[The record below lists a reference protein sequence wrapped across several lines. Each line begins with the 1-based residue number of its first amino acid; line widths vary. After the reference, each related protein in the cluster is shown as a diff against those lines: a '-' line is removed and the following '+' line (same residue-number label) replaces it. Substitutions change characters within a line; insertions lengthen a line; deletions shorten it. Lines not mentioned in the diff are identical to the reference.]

1 MRIFDLSSTFGRVQ
15 MTGATRLAFLHRMST
30 NDIESLLPGQ
40 GRRTVLTTPIGRMVD
55 CTPVLAMDDA
65 LILLTGAGNASKVT
79 AWLRKYILYND
90 DVRVNDVTAMTQMLG
105 VFGDG
110 AAAWVRAQDAS
121 AFSQIENAPVFSSA
135 QTRENGLWV
144 KAPPLQG
151 AGFYWVGT
159 KIESISNP
167 STSTGRSLQ
176 SLISP
181 ISDFESLRI
190 AASYPAF
197 PNEINEEHIPLEAGL
212 WDAVSFSKG
221 CYIGQEI
228 IARMESRNQMA
239 RKLVQLDASGSGCQV
254 GAPLFVDGVLV
265 GNVTSAS
272 AKVALGYVRGA
283 FAHSNQA
290 LHLESGVTI
299 SLLKVIGMRK

>member
-1 MRIFDLSSTFGRVQ
+1 MNIFNLSTAFGRVQ

-30 NDIESLLPGQ
+30 NDIESLQPGQ

-65 LILLTGAGNASKVT
+65 LILLTGASNAAKVT

-90 DVRVNDVTAMTQMLG
+90 EVRVTDVTAMTQM
-105 VFGDG
+105 FGMFG
-110 AAAWVRAQDAS
+110 AGADDWMRTQDAKS
-121 AFSQIENAPVFSSA
+121 FSQIENAAVFSST
-135 QTRENGLWV
+135 QSGENGLWV

-151 AGFYWVGT
+151 AGFYWIGT
-159 KIESISNP
+159 KLPTLSQLQSFDNLR
-167 STSTGRSLQ
+167 TQ
-176 SLISP
+176 SLIA
-181 ISDFESLRI
+181 DYESLRI
-190 AASYPAF
+190 AAGYPAF

-239 RKLVQLDASGSGCQV
+239 KKLVQIEVSESGCQV
-254 GAPLFVDGVLV
+254 GAPLLVDGVVV
-265 GNVTSAS
+265 GNVTS
-272 AKVALGYVRGA
+272 VGENFALGYVRSA
-283 FAHSNQA
+283 FAVLNQDLFIQPHHTA
-290 LHLESGVTI
+290 YI
-299 SLLKVIGMRK
+299 RKLL

>member
-1 MRIFDLSSTFGRVQ
+1 MFVFDLSSTFGRVQ

-65 LILLTGAGNASKVT
+65 LILLTGAGNAGKVT

-110 AAAWVRAQDAS
+110 ADVWACAQDTV
-121 AFSQIENAPVFSSA
+121 AFNQIENASVFSST
-135 QTRENGLWV
+135 QTSDNGLLI

-159 KIESISNP
+159 KPPQITNHY
-167 STSTGRSLQ
+167 L
-176 SLISP
+176 P
-181 ISDFESLRI
+181 ITDYESLRI
-190 AASYPAF
+190 AAGYPTS
-197 PNEINEEHIPLEAGL
+197 PNEINEDYIPLEAGL

-228 IARMESRNQMA
+228 IARMESRRQIA
-239 RKLVQLDASGSGCQV
+239 KKLVQLDVAGCKLQV
-254 GAPLFVDGVLV
+254 GAQLFIDGVSV
-265 GNVTSAS
+265 GTVTSAS
-272 AKVALGYVRGA
+272 ETHALGYVRSA
-283 FAHSNQA
+283 CAHINQVLLLA
-290 LHLESGVTI
+290 SGEAVNVRRI
-299 SLLKVIGMRK
+299 IEAQK